1 MSTPAES
8 FATVGLRAQEAATSA
23 LCSWVDGLQTFAGG
37 ESVLSDMPATISRYF
52 DAAQQVLDSQRQ
64 LAETMATAMQ
74 TMQTFTNQAAQ
85 AAENTI
91 NVMHTAANGGATVT
105 KAAKEQT
112 SAMARTI
119 KAAPG

>member
-8 FATVGLRAQEAATSA
+8 FATVGMRTQEAATSA
-23 LCSWVDGLQTFAGG
+23 LRSWVDGLQTFAGG
-37 ESVLSDMPATISRYF
+37 ESVLSEMPTMISRYF
-52 DAAQQVLDSQRQ
+52 DAAQQVLDSQLQ

-74 TMQTFTNQAAQ
+74 SMQTFTTQAAQ

-91 NVMHTAANGGATVT
+91 NVMHTAANGAATVT

-112 SAMARTI
+112 SAMARTA
-119 KAAPG
+119 KAATG